1 MELRRLDQQISDSHD
16 QMLFL
21 GTWVG
26 EWSKVQGFLASGG
39 HAIFQEVKIDCFKT
53 ESDITITSL
62 GDLPTEPVPV
72 RVNEEEENC
81 QGDVS

>member
-1 MELRRLDQQISDSHD
+1 M
-16 QMLFL
+16 
-21 GTWVG
+21 
-26 EWSKVQGFLASGG
+26 QGFLASGG